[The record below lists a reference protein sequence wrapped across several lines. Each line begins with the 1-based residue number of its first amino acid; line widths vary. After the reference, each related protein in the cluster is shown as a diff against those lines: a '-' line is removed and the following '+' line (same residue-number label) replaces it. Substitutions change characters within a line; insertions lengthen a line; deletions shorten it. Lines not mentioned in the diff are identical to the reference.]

1 MDASDESVPIRL
13 DRWLW
18 AARFYKTRPRATAAV
33 KAGHVRVDDSVARA
47 GRRLRGGER
56 LIIRCEGVQR
66 EILVLGLSGR
76 RGPAAVA
83 RLLYRESAAS
93 LAAVAAARD
102 QHRQELRMPRSRPG
116 RRDRRLLAKLKRRG
130 D

>member
-1 MDASDESVPIRL
+1 MDAGDESIPVRL

-18 AARFYKTRPRATAAV
+18 AARFYKTRPQATAAV

-47 GRRLRGGER
+47 GRRLHGGER
-56 LIIRCEGVQR
+56 LFIRREGVHR
-66 EILVLGLSGR
+66 EILVLGLSTR
-76 RGPAAVA
+76 RGPAAGA

-93 LAAVAAARD
+93 LAAVAAGKSQRK
-102 QHRQELRMPRSRPG
+102 QEFWVPRGRPN
-116 RRDRRLLAKLKRRG
+116 RRDRQRLVKLKRRS